1 MRMFSLM
8 ALAGLAIVP
17 AAQASVILETEGN
30 NNAVSSNVLPNF
42 DAPGDSVLIDGAILP
57 DDVDFFRITVTGPA
71 QIVAS
76 SFGRP
81 NSSAGDTM
89 LALFDSAG
97 VELAFDDDSGVNL
110 YSSLEATVP
119 AGTYFLA
126 ITGFGDRNFDGIGH
140 DENLLY
146 KLIVGANVIPT
157 PGTLALAGL
166 GGLVIARRRRA

>member
-1 MRMFSLM
+1 MRMFSLL

-17 AAQASVILETEGN
+17 VAQASVILETEGN
-30 NNAVSSNVLPNF
+30 NNAVSSNVIPNF
-42 DAPGDSVLIDGAILP
+42 DAPGDSVLIDGAITP
-57 DDVDFFRITVTGPA
+57 DDVDFFQITVTGPA

-81 NSSAGDTM
+81 NSSTGDTM

-97 VELAFDDDSGVNL
+97 NELAFDDDNGINL
-110 YSSLEATVP
+110 FSSLEANVP

-126 ITGFGDRNFDGIGH
+126 ITGFNDRDFNGIGH
-140 DENLLY
+140 SQNLLY

>member
-1 MRMFSLM
+1 MRAYSLL
-8 ALAGLAIVP
+8 AIAGLAIVP
-17 AAQASVILETEGN
+17 VAQATVILETEVN
-30 NNAVSSNVLPNF
+30 NNALSSNVLPTF
-42 DAPGDSVLIDGAILP
+42 DAPGDSVLIDGGIVP

-81 NSSAGDTM
+81 NSSSGDTM
-89 LALFDSAG
+89 LALFDSNG

-126 ITGFGDRNFDGIGH
+126 ITGFGDRNFDGLGH

-157 PGTLALAGL
+157 PGTLALAGI
-166 GGLVIARRRRA
+166 GGLMIARRRRA